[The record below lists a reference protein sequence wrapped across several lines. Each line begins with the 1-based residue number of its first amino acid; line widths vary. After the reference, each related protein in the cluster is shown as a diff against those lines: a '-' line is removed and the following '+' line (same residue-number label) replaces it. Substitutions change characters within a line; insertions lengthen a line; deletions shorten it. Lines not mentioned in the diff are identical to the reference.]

1 MTSRRVVIP
10 GGSGFLGQSLS
21 DHLVGKGYQ
30 VVMLSRSPTVNPG
43 RAQEEAWDGKTLGAW
58 SRLLDGAEAVVN
70 LAGKSVNCRY
80 TPANRK
86 EIIDSRIDSVRA
98 IGEAI
103 SKCETP
109 PRVWVQAGSLAIYG
123 DTGDRICDESAPYGA
138 GFPVETCVLWEQ
150 AFDEAQTPS
159 TRKVLL
165 RIGFALGSG
174 GGAMD
179 PLMNLAKLFLGGTT
193 GNGKQYISWL
203 HVRDLNR
210 MFEWAIERD
219 HIEGVFNAT
228 GPTPVTNAEFMR
240 ELRRA
245 LHRPWSPPVPEWA
258 VRVGARLM
266 GTEAELA
273 LHGRRCL
280 PKRFLDEG
288 FVFEHPDL
296 KPAFQELLAR

>member
-1 MTSRRVVIP
+1 MRSRRVVIP
-10 GGSGFLGQSLS
+10 GGSGFLGRSLG

-30 VVMLSRSPTVNPG
+30 VVMRSRSPTVNPG
-43 RAQEEAWDGKTLGAW
+43 RAKEEGWDGRTVGTWAK
-58 SRLLDGAEAVVN
+58 LLDGAEAVVN

-86 EIIDSRIDSVRA
+86 EIIDSRIDSVKA

-103 SKCETP
+103 SKCDRP
-109 PRVWVQAGSLAIYG
+109 PPVWVQAGSLAIYG
-123 DTGDRICDESAPYGA
+123 DTGDRICDETTPYGD
-138 GFPVETCVLWEQ
+138 GFSVETCVLWEQ
-150 AFDEAQTPS
+150 AFDEAQTPD
-159 TRKVLL
+159 TRKVML
-165 RIGFALGSG
+165 RIGLALAGK

-179 PLMNLAKLFLGGTT
+179 PLMNLAKFFLGGTT
-193 GNGKQYISWL
+193 GNGNQYISWL

-219 HIEGVFNAT
+219 NIEGVFNAT

-258 VRVGARLM
+258 VKIGARLM

-280 PKRFLDEG
+280 PKRFSDEG
-288 FVFEHPDL
+288 FEFDYPELNAAIRDL
-296 KPAFQELLAR
+296 LER

>member
-1 MTSRRVVIP
+1 MIP
-10 GGSGFLGQSLS
+10 GGSGFLGRSLS

-43 RAQEEAWDGKTLGAW
+43 RAQEEAWDGKTIGTW

-86 EIIDSRIDSVRA
+86 EIIDSRIDSVNA
-98 IGEAI
+98 IGAAI
-103 SKCETP
+103 ASCEKP
-109 PRVWVQAGSLAIYG
+109 PDVWVQAGSLAIYG
-123 DTGDRICDESAPYGA
+123 DTGNRICDETAPYGD

-150 AFDEAQTPS
+150 AFDEAQTPD
-159 TRKVLL
+159 TRKVML
-165 RIGFALGSG
+165 RIGFALAGK

-193 GNGKQYISWL
+193 GNGRQYISWL

-219 HIEGVFNAT
+219 NIEGVFNAT

-258 VRVGARLM
+258 AKIGARLM

-288 FVFEHPDL
+288 FVFEYPQL
-296 KPAFQELLAR
+296 RAAFGELLVK